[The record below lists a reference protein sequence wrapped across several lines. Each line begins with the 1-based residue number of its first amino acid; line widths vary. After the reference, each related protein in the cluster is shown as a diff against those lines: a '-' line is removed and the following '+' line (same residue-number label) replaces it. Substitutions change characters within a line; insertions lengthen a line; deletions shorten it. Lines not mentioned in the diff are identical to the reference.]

1 MRLSLFLHLECF
13 HKYASTWRE
22 KKSHFHYCENASI
35 STMLSHCSGFYLE
48 AEEKMK
54 CIAVR
59 IWHFEFD
66 RESPMASFEETDA
79 AASVQSTNRLLYTW
93 SFEKII
99 QKNKV
104 NTHQRFKL
112 LMWCSQI
119 LPDYSLRLLGC
130 RTALCCRCEIIWIQ
144 TGQTRRNHLD
154 LICVSSHESVSIF
167 ITLSSVHLLENL
179 SPLISHDAKMY
190 SFNHLHIQFFHLFS
204 ILSLNRFLL
213 LPIFT
218 LTPSHCST
226 SFHSFLYTSF
236 IRHNQE
242 NVGSQV
248 FDNQAETMG
257 VREGDGTH

>member
-1 MRLSLFLHLECF
+1 MCESINEWILASDQSAARLCCTSIRILMRLSLFLHLECF
-13 HKYASTWRE
+13 HKYASTWRG

-112 LMWCSQI
+112 LMWCSHF
-119 LPDYSLRLLGC
+119 LPDYSLRLLKFADLG
-130 RTALCCRCEIIWIQ
+130 LLGMGSVIW
-144 TGQTRRNHLD
+144 
-154 LICVSSHESVSIF
+154 
-167 ITLSSVHLLENL
+167 
-179 SPLISHDAKMY
+179 M
-190 SFNHLHIQFFHLFS
+190 
-204 ILSLNRFLL
+204 
-213 LPIFT
+213 
-218 LTPSHCST
+218 
-226 SFHSFLYTSF
+226 
-236 IRHNQE
+236 
-242 NVGSQV
+242 
-248 FDNQAETMG
+248 
-257 VREGDGTH
+257 